1 MREAVRRAGIDPA
14 IVDECIMGNVI
25 QAGNGQN
32 PARQAALNG
41 GLADHVAA
49 LTINKVCGSGLKA
62 VMLAAQGIAT
72 GDIDI
77 AVAGGMES
85 MSNAPY
91 LLPRV
96 REGLRMGDGKARRLA
111 DQRRPV
117 VLVRE
122 LPHGD
127 FRRGGRREVPR
138 SDATSRIATPPRAT
152 ARRRTRRARAG
163 SRTRS
168 CRSASRSAKAIRS
181 SIDTDEPI
189 REDTTAEALAK
200 LKPAFKK
207 DGSVTA
213 GNAPGVNDA
222 AAAVV
227 DHGGGEGR
235 ARSALTPMARIVGQ
249 ATSGLP
255 PKLVM
260 MTPVEAVRKVAA
272 KVGWNLNDVDLFE
285 INEAFSVQAVAVMR
299 ELGIDP
305 ARVNVHGG
313 AVALG
318 HAIGASGA
326 RVLTTLLYAMKRR
339 DAETRHRGA
348 LPRRR
353 QRRGAGG
360 RAELSTLVLLG
371 DRPPLEH
378 VRRPTRHSVESS
390 TAPAELASNEQR
402 CARPNSRTHAAVCP
416 RSQLRA
422 SRARI
427 SAAARSR
434 RSRVSFVVSATSSGS
449 RPTTVASVA
458 RTAPHVP
465 QLAFD
470 ARQSHLHVA
479 NLFLAPERPSDP
491 LSDNLCRI
499 ARLSR
504 KERGGLFILPVLPR
518 RSRRSTARHRE
529 VELREPAVC
538 GSAA

>member
-1 MREAVRRAGIDPA
+1 MSTRASVIVSAVRTPAGKFLGALKDLSAAELGARVVREAVRRAGIDPS

-96 REGLRMGDGKARRLA
+96 REGLRMGDGKVVDSLINDGLWCSFENCHMGMSGEVVA
-111 DQRRPV
+111 DKYSVGRDEQDRYAAESHRKAAHATREGWFKDEILPIDIPQRKGDP
-117 VLVRE
+117 LV
-122 LPHGD
+122 
-127 FRRGGRREVPR
+127 
-138 SDATSRIATPPRAT
+138 
-152 ARRRTRRARAG
+152 
-163 SRTRS
+163 
-168 CRSASRSAKAIRS
+168 
-181 SIDTDEPI
+181 IDTDEPI
-189 REDTTAEALAK
+189 RADTTAEALSK
-200 LKPAFKK
+200 LKAAFKK

-227 DHGGGEGR
+227 IMAAER
-235 ARSALTPMARIVGQ
+235 ARALGLTPMAGVVAQ

-272 KVGWNLNDVDLFE
+272 KAGWSLNDVDLFE

-326 RVLTTLLYAMKRR
+326 RILTTLLYAMKRR
-339 DAETRHRGA
+339 GA
-348 LPRRR
+348 
-353 QRRGAGG
+353 RRGIAALCLGG
-360 RAELSTLVLLG
+360 GNGVALA
-371 DRPPLEH
+371 
-378 VRRPTRHSVESS
+378 VE
-390 TAPAELASNEQR
+390 
-402 CARPNSRTHAAVCP
+402 
-416 RSQLRA
+416 RS
-422 SRARI
+422 
-427 SAAARSR
+427 
-434 RSRVSFVVSATSSGS
+434 
-449 RPTTVASVA
+449 
-458 RTAPHVP
+458 
-465 QLAFD
+465 
-470 ARQSHLHVA
+470 
-479 NLFLAPERPSDP
+479 
-491 LSDNLCRI
+491 
-499 ARLSR
+499 
-504 KERGGLFILPVLPR
+504 
-518 RSRRSTARHRE
+518 
-529 VELREPAVC
+529 
-538 GSAA
+538 